1 MQISTSVGVAQDIC
15 RLLRFRHRKE
25 YTAAL
30 GPGHPLVGAFLA
42 TACRSGEMAARQGA
56 RTGLGCRLLGP
67 LGLSTFD
74 KSSGHPLVG
83 AFPLCARSATAYA
96 NSLIGNQAQPRLDR
110 PWHTAPRRG
119 SGFRPTILIA
129 RAAERPRHGNQGG
142 WGGGVFPRGYGHE
155 HHERTWFLPCDRSSR
170 RRRTEIC
177 LPDVRVGICIAPRL
191 AIGSRSRA

>member
-1 MQISTSVGVAQDIC
+1 MNPVRSP
-15 RLLRFRHRKE
+15 
-25 YTAAL
+25 TARARCQSID
-30 GPGHPLVGAFLA
+30 GPPAFVGAQS
-42 TACRSGEMAARQGA
+42 CRSGEMAARQGA

-177 LPDVRVGICIAPRL
+177 LPDVRVGICLALDSQSAPDRAPRRRL
-191 AIGSRSRA
+191 TRRQPRPRR